1 MVGKSYRLLHPT
13 PSVTW
18 QTAKQELLTVPDGAI
33 VTVLEDADDGS
44 DMLTVKWNHTK
55 IRMFAVDL
63 RSRGEVIK
71 DIAIGEGA

>member
-1 MVGKSYRLLHPT
+1 MVGKSYRLLEPT
-13 PSVTW
+13 SSVTW

-44 DMLTVKWNHTK
+44 DMLTVRWNQTK

-63 RSRGEVIK
+63 QSRGELVT
-71 DIAIGEGA
+71 DIAIGDGA